1 MKKAILSL
9 LLMGG
14 SYALFA
20 QTDTTR
26 RDTIP
31 KSDTLRDTSNYQN
44 NMNNTNMNN
53 NMNNGTMN
61 NGVMN
66 NNNNMNTNSMNSNN
80 SMSSNNAYNAYGTT
94 SVNIPYS
101 AQLNLQKDYPGASN
115 ITWTKTGDW
124 YQGTYMTNGRY
135 SHIYYDDR
143 GNTWTV
149 SMPVTQT
156 YVPDDIVAKATTM
169 YGPAIYDVT
178 MLKGDS
184 THANIYQI
192 RTLENGQVKAQWI
205 ADDGSAVMDPF
216 RSDINTE
223 TNTSSNAAMNNGT
236 MDSSSNNMNNT
247 NSMNATNNSMN
258 NMDSG
263 RMNNSMNNGT
273 NNNANKN
280 MNNPDSSKM
289 NWNNNRNMDSTGRSN
304 GTDSTSSMDSTHN
317 GTALLINK
325 TKKSGKDKIAIAPKA
340 SAIKSKES

>member
-1 MKKAILSL
+1 MKKTILSL
-9 LLMGG
+9 LLIGS

-20 QTDTTR
+20 QTDSTH
-26 RDTIP
+26 RD
-31 KSDTLRDTSNYQN
+31 STLRSDSSMSNMNQNTMNQN
-44 NMNNTNMNN
+44 NNS
-53 NMNNGTMN
+53 MN

-66 NNNNMNTNSMNSNN
+66 NNMNTDSMNRNN

-94 SVNIPYS
+94 SVNIPYK

-115 ITWTKTGDW
+115 VTWTKTGDW
-124 YQGTYMTNGRY
+124 YEGTYMTNGRY

-149 SMPVTQT
+149 AMPVTQT

-169 YGPAIYDVT
+169 YGPTIYDVT

-184 THANIYQI
+184 THANIYQV

-223 TNTSSNAAMNNGT
+223 MNTSSNAAMNNGT
-236 MDSSSNNMNNT
+236 VDSSSNHMNNT
-247 NSMNATNNSMN
+247 NSMNAANNNS
-258 NMDSG
+258 
-263 RMNNSMNNGT
+263 MNNSMNN
-273 NNNANKN
+273 NVNKT

-289 NWNNNRNMDSTGRSN
+289 NWNNNNNVMDSTSRSN
-304 GTDSTSSMDSTHN
+304 STDSTRSMDSTHN

-325 TKKSGKDKIAIAPKA
+325 TSKQRKDKVAIVPKA
-340 SAIKSKES
+340 SAMKSKES

>member
-1 MKKAILSL
+1 MKKTILSL
-9 LLMGG
+9 LLIGS

-20 QTDTTR
+20 QTDSTR
-26 RDTIP
+26 RDSTSR
-31 KSDTLRDTSNYQN
+31 SDSSMSNMNQN
-44 NMNNTNMNN
+44 NTNSTNMNN

-66 NNNNMNTNSMNSNN
+66 NNMNTDSMNRNN

-101 AQLNLQKDYPGASN
+101 AQINLQKDYPAATN

-156 YVPDDIVAKATTM
+156 YVPDDIVTKATTM
-169 YGPAIYDVT
+169 YGPTIYDVT

-205 ADDGSAVMDPF
+205 ADDGSTIMDPF

-236 MDSSSNNMNNT
+236 IDSSSSNMNNT
-247 NSMNATNNSMN
+247 NSMNATNNNATN
-258 NMDSG
+258 NMDST
-263 RMNNSMNNGT
+263 RMNNGM

-280 MNNPDSSKM
+280 MSNPDSSKM
-289 NWNNNRNMDSTGRSN
+289 NWNNNNRNMDSTSRSN

-325 TKKSGKDKIAIAPKA
+325 TTKSKKDKIAIAPKA
-340 SAIKSKES
+340 SAMKSKES

>member
-1 MKKAILSL
+1 MKKTILSL
-9 LLMGG
+9 LLIGS

-20 QTDTTR
+20 QTDSTH
-26 RDTIP
+26 RD
-31 KSDTLRDTSNYQN
+31 STLRSDSSMSNMNQNTMNQN
-44 NMNNTNMNN
+44 NNS
-53 NMNNGTMN
+53 MN

-66 NNNNMNTNSMNSNN
+66 NNMNTDSTNRNN

-94 SVNIPYS
+94 SVNIPYK

-124 YQGTYMTNGRY
+124 YEGTYMTNGRY

-143 GNTWTV
+143 GNTWSV
-149 SMPVTQT
+149 AMPVTQT
-156 YVPDDIVAKATTM
+156 YVPDDIVTKATTM
-169 YGPAIYDVT
+169 YGPTIYDVT

-205 ADDGSAVMDPF
+205 ADDGSTVMDPF

-223 TNTSSNAAMNNGT
+223 MNTSSNAAMNNGT
-236 MDSSSNNMNNT
+236 VDSSSNHMNNT
-247 NSMNATNNSMN
+247 NSMNAGNNNSMN
-258 NMDSG
+258 ANSMNNTDSS
-263 RMNNSMNNGT
+263 RMNNSMNN
-273 NNNANKN
+273 NINKT

-289 NWNNNRNMDSTGRSN
+289 NWNNNNKVMDSTRGSN
-304 GTDSTSSMDSTHN
+304 STDSTRSMGSTHN

-325 TKKSGKDKIAIAPKA
+325 TSKQGQDKMAIIPKA
-340 SAIKSKES
+340 SAMKSKES